1 MELDH
6 YTIYNVPSVKYEEWS
21 IECEGRSNK
30 YEIESVK
37 WKYRL

>member
-1 MELDH
+1 MELDY
-6 YTIYNVPSVKYEEWS
+6 YTIYNVPSVKQEEWS

-30 YEIESVK
+30 YESVK